1 MRGIWRVLKESL
13 NVISDQ
19 NECIDLSV
27 LTGESAFS
35 MLPLTAGSCY
45 SSNLKFSLCKC
56 GYNTD
61 PSLICMTVKISW
73 HKPEEEIQRFQEA
86 G

>member
-1 MRGIWRVLKESL
+1 MRGIWKVLKESL

-35 MLPLTAGSCY
+35 TLPLTAGSCY
-45 SSNLKFSLCKC
+45 SSNLKC
-56 GYNTD
+56 
-61 PSLICMTVKISW
+61 
-73 HKPEEEIQRFQEA
+73 
-86 G
+86 